1 MKKLIIVSVL
11 LLALSIV
18 GILYGTQDQSEKE
31 EMVTIE
37 QMYMDQSPNQMPDVV
52 LDPMVGFP
60 VY

>member
-1 MKKLIIVSVL
+1 MKKLIIIFIL
-11 LLALSIV
+11 LFALSAV

-37 QMYMDQSPNQMPDVV
+37 QMYMDQPPNQMPDVV
-52 LDPMVGFP
+52 MDPMVGFP